1 MIDFSRKKFD
11 GEMKLTVTR
20 APTQETI
27 KELRDELKLVKN
39 IADYWEEKSNKR
51 AFGEIQNE
59 NISFEKWREIYSN
72 MDGLRFQNIIA
83 FTILKAFDSRMS
95 S

>member
-1 MIDFSRKKFD
+1 MKHLEFNLFTMIDISRKKFD

-39 IADYWEEKSNKR
+39 IADYWEEKSNKK
-51 AFGEIQNE
+51 
-59 NISFEKWREIYSN
+59 SLW
-72 MDGLRFQNIIA
+72 
-83 FTILKAFDSRMS
+83 
-95 S
+95 